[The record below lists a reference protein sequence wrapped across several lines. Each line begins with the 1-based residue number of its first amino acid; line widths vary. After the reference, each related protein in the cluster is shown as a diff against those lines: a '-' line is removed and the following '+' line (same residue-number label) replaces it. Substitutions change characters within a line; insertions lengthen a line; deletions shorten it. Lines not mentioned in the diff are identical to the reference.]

1 MFKRDGGPPGR
12 GLVRAPRPDLD
23 TRTAKVGNVNELQAQ
38 LDAQQ
43 AAEDGSPEGTPPTI
57 ESSGGREGKFRAKDG
72 AVIRYAWWRGTGA
85 ASNGTAVYFNGRT
98 EFIEKTIETVQE
110 LRTRGF
116 DVWTLDWRGQGL
128 SQRALA
134 NRHKG
139 HIEDYRQHLNDL
151 RLFFRDYVDPKAR
164 GRQILLAHS
173 MGGHIAL
180 RLLHDM
186 PERFE
191 RAVLSSP
198 MVDIH
203 GSNALVRGGLGM
215 LGWLGGW
222 PALAKAYIP
231 GTGDYGTDNRR
242 FDGNVLTSDETRF
255 GAMHAMIDAN
265 PDLALGGPTLG
276 WLHASR
282 RSIAILNDPAYAQAI
297 ATPVLIVSAADDT
310 VVSNKAQRAIRP
322 IMPNCRLETIDGAK
336 HEILIE
342 REELRAQFWRLFD
355 DFLGGGEVSPE

>member
-1 MFKRDGGPPGR
+1 M
-12 GLVRAPRPDLD
+12 
-23 TRTAKVGNVNELQAQ
+23 NELQAQ

-72 AVIRYAWWRGTGA
+72 AVIRYAWWRGDGA
-85 ASNGTAVYFNGRT
+85 AGTVVYFNGRT
-98 EFIEKTIETVQE
+98 EFIEKNIETVQE

-128 SQRALA
+128 SQRVLA

-139 HIEDYRQHLNDL
+139 HIEDYQQHLNDL

-186 PERFE
+186 PDRFE

-203 GSNALVRGGLGM
+203 ASNAIVRGGLGL
-215 LGWLGGW
+215 LGWFGGW
-222 PALAKAYIP
+222 PTLAKAYIP
-231 GTGDYGTDNRR
+231 GTGDYGADNRR
-242 FDGNVLTSDETRF
+242 FKDNVLTSDEARF
-255 GAMHAMIDAN
+255 RLMHAMVDAN
-265 PDLALGGPTLG
+265 PDVALGGPTLG

-282 RSIAILNDPAYAQAI
+282 RSIATLNDPAYAGAI
-297 ATPVLIVSAADDT
+297 VTPVLIVSASEDT
-310 VVSNKAQRAIRP
+310 VVSNKAQKAIRP
-322 IMPNCRLETIDGAK
+322 LMPNCRLETIEGAK
-336 HEILIE
+336 HENLIE
-342 REELRAQFWRLFD
+342 RDELRAQFWQLFD
-355 DFLGGGEVSPE
+355 EFLSGEPLDGEADQAPA